1 MNKLVIIAFIA
12 VFLAGALSTSL
23 IATINDSNALKTFP
37 FIGSVQDVLSPSDHI
52 KEDQIH
58 VYQNKVVLD
67 VEDASWASFTDT
79 KSMDPLLDS
88 DSNGIE
94 IKPTSTSQIQVGDI
108 ISYNSAYVT
117 GLVIHRVIETG
128 IDDNGWY
135 AIVKGDNNPS
145 ADPGKVRFSQI
156 NGVLIGVIY

>member
-1 MNKLVIIAFIA
+1 MNKLMIIAFIA

-23 IATINDSNALKTFP
+23 VATINDSNALKTFP
-37 FIGSVQDVLSPSDHI
+37 FFGTAQDVLSPADHV

-94 IKPTSTSQIQVGDI
+94 IKPASYLDIKVGDI
-108 ISYNSAYVT
+108 ISYASPYVT
-117 GLVIHRVIETG
+117 GLVIHRVIEIGT
-128 IDDNGWY
+128 DNNGWY

-145 ADPGKVRFSQI
+145 ADPGKVRFSQV